1 MLRSLSTNSSHC
13 DRIMTTYTQLSAPDK
28 QQLNAELATQFSTYA
43 AAGLNLDMT
52 RGKPSAQQLDLSNAM
67 MSIDDYKDA
76 SGTDCRNYGGL
87 DGLPQMKALFAEIL
101 EQSTGNIIVGGN
113 SSLTMMFDTLA
124 RACLFGV
131 SEEDQPWQG
140 QSPRFLCPSP
150 GYDRHFTASQ
160 TLGLE
165 SILVNMTEDGPD
177 MDQVETLVAKDES
190 IKGIWCVPKYSNP
203 TGISYSDEVVDR
215 LASMK
220 TAAVDFRIMWDN
232 AYAEHHIDG
241 DLDSVKDIISACEAA
256 GNPDRAYVFAS
267 TSKISF
273 AGSGVAA
280 FASSPANVAFAKKVI
295 GAQSIGPDKVNQ
307 LRHIELFPD
316 LLALREHMN
325 KHAALLAP
333 KFQLVDQILN
343 EELADAD
350 IATWTRPKGG
360 YFTSLD
366 MAQGSAKRAIELS
379 AELGV
384 KLTAAG
390 APFPYGIDPNDC
402 NIRIAPSFPTL
413 DEIDTAMRVFTLC
426 VKIAALESL

>member
-1 MLRSLSTNSSHC
+1 
-13 DRIMTTYTQLSAPDK
+13 MTTYTELSIADK
-28 QQLNAELATQFSTYA
+28 ARLQTELTAQFEQYA
-43 AAGLNLDMT
+43 SSGLNLDMT
-52 RGKPSAQQLDLSNAM
+52 RGKPSAEQLDLSNAM
-67 MSIDDYKDA
+67 MSLSEYKDTA
-76 SGTDCRNYGGL
+76 GTDCRNYGGL
-87 DGLPQMKALFAEIL
+87 DGLPAMKALFAEIL
-101 EQSTGNIIVGGN
+101 ETPASNIIVGGN

-131 SEEDQPWQG
+131 SEIDQPWQG
-140 QSPRFLCPSP
+140 QSPKFLCPSP

-165 SILVNMTEDGPD
+165 SVLVNMTDAGPD
-177 MDQVETLVAKDES
+177 MDQVEKRVAEDDS

-203 TGISYSDEVVDR
+203 TGITYTDEVVDR
-215 LASMK
+215 LANMK

-241 DLDSVKDIISACEAA
+241 NLDSVKDILKACEAA

-280 FASSPANVAFAKKVI
+280 FASSPANIAFAKKI
-295 GAQSIGPDKVNQ
+295 ISAQSIGPDKVNQ
-307 LRHIELFPD
+307 LRHIELIPD
-316 LLALREHMN
+316 LAALRAHM
-325 KHAALLAP
+325 KLHAALLAP
-333 KFQLVDQILN
+333 KFQRVEKILS
-343 EELADAD
+343 EELSEAG
-350 IATWTRPKGG
+350 IATWTRPTGG

-366 MAQGSAKRAIELS
+366 MTQGSAKRAIELS

-390 APFPYGIDPNDC
+390 APFPYGIDPNDA

-413 DEIDTAMRVFTLC
+413 DDIESAMRVFTLC
-426 VKIAALESL
+426 VKLAALESL

>member
-1 MLRSLSTNSSHC
+1 
-13 DRIMTTYTQLSAPDK
+13 MTTYTQLSAADK
-28 QQLNAELATQFSTYA
+28 EQLDAELQTQFKAYA
-43 AAGLNLDMT
+43 ADGLNLDMT
-52 RGKPSAQQLDLSNAM
+52 RGKPSSQQLDLSNAM
-67 MSIDDYKDA
+67 MNLGEYKDA

-101 EQSTGNIIVGGN
+101 ELPVGNIIVGGN

-131 SEEDQPWQG
+131 SEDDQPWQG

-165 SILVNMTEDGPD
+165 SILVNMTDNGPD
-177 MDQVETLVAKDES
+177 MDQVEALVAQDQS

-203 TGISYSDEVVDR
+203 TGISYSDEVVER

-232 AYAEHHIDG
+232 AYAEHHIDSN
-241 DLDSVKDIISACEAA
+241 LDSVKEIIAACDAA

-280 FASSPANVAFAKKVI
+280 FASSQANVAFAKKII

-316 LLALREHMN
+316 LAALREHMN

-333 KFQLVDQILN
+333 KFQLVDKILS
-343 EELADAD
+343 EELIDAG
-350 IATWTRPKGG
+350 IASWTKPKGG

-366 MAQGSAKRAIELS
+366 MSRGSAKRAIALS

-413 DEIDTAMRVFTLC
+413 EDIEIAMRVFTLC
-426 VKIAALESL
+426 VKISALESL

>member
-1 MLRSLSTNSSHC
+1 
-13 DRIMTTYTQLSAPDK
+13 MTTYTQLSAADK
-28 QQLNAELATQFSTYA
+28 VQLDAELANQFKAYA
-43 AAGLNLDMT
+43 ADGLNLDMT

-67 MSIDDYKDA
+67 MSLSEYKDA
-76 SGTDCRNYGGL
+76 DSTDCRNYGGL

-101 EQSTGNIIVGGN
+101 EQPVGHIIVGGN

-165 SILVNMTEDGPD
+165 SILVNMTDDGPD
-177 MDQVETLVAKDES
+177 MDQVEALVANDAS

-215 LASMK
+215 LAGMK

-241 DLDSVKDIISACEAA
+241 DLDAVKDIIAACDAA

-280 FASSPANVAFAKKVI
+280 FASSSSNVAFAKKI
-295 GAQSIGPDKVNQ
+295 ISAQSIGPDKVNQ
-307 LRHIELFPD
+307 LRHIELFPN
-316 LLALREHMN
+316 LPALRAHMD

-333 KFQLVDQILN
+333 KFQLVDKILT
-343 EELADAD
+343 EELAEAG
-350 IATWTRPKGG
+350 IATWTKPRGG

-366 MAQGSAKRAIELS
+366 MTQGSAKRAIALS

-390 APFPYGIDPNDC
+390 APFPYGIDPDDC

-413 DEIDTAMRVFTLC
+413 DDIETAMRVFTLC
-426 VKIAALESL
+426 IKIAALESA

>member
-1 MLRSLSTNSSHC
+1 
-13 DRIMTTYTQLSAPDK
+13 MTTYTQLSAADK
-28 QQLNAELATQFSTYA
+28 EQLNAELATQFKAYA
-43 AAGLNLDMT
+43 ADGLNLDMT
-52 RGKPSAQQLDLSNAM
+52 RGKPSAEQLELSNAM
-67 MSIDDYKDA
+67 MSIDQYKDA
-76 SGTDCRNYGGL
+76 NGTDCRNYGGL

-101 EQSTGNIIVGGN
+101 EQSAENIIVGGN

-124 RACLFGV
+124 RACLLGV
-131 SEEDQPWQG
+131 SEEDQPWQK

-165 SILVNMTEDGPD
+165 SILVEMTDDGPD
-177 MDQVETLVAKDES
+177 MDQVEALVANDES

-203 TGISYSDEVVDR
+203 TGISYSNEVVER
-215 LASMK
+215 LAGMK

-232 AYAEHHIDG
+232 AYAEHHING
-241 DLDSVKDIISACEAA
+241 DLDTVKDILAACQTA

-280 FASSPANVAFAKKVI
+280 FASSPANVTFAKSVI
-295 GAQSIGPDKVNQ
+295 GAQSIGPDKMNQ

-316 LLALREHMN
+316 LAALRKHMN
-325 KHAALLAP
+325 EHAALLAP
-333 KFQLVDQILN
+333 KFELVDKILSA
-343 EELADAD
+343 ELSEAG
-350 IATWTRPKGG
+350 IATWTEPKGG

-366 MAQGSAKRAIELS
+366 MSQGSAKRAIALS

-402 NIRIAPSFPTL
+402 NIRIAPSFPNL
-413 DEIDTAMRVFTLC
+413 DDIETAMRVFTLC
-426 VKIAALESL
+426 IKIAALESL

>member
-1 MLRSLSTNSSHC
+1 
-13 DRIMTTYTQLSAPDK
+13 MTTYTQLPAADK
-28 QQLNAELATQFSTYA
+28 QQLDAELASRFKAYA
-43 AAGLNLDMT
+43 ADDLNLDMT
-52 RGKPSAQQLDLSNAM
+52 RGKPSAQQLDLSNSM
-67 MSIDDYKDA
+67 MSLSQYKDA
-76 SGTDCRNYGGL
+76 NGTDCRNYGGL

-101 EQSTGNIIVGGN
+101 EQSPANIIVGGN

-131 SEEDQPWQG
+131 SEEDLPWQG
-140 QSPRFLCPSP
+140 QTPHFLCPSP

-165 SILVNMTEDGPD
+165 SVLVNMTENGPD
-177 MDQVETLVAKDES
+177 MDQVEALVAEDES

-203 TGISYSDEVVDR
+203 TGISYSDEVVER
-215 LASMK
+215 LARMK

-241 DLDSVKDIISACEAA
+241 NLDIVKDILPACEAA

-280 FASSPANVAFAKKVI
+280 FASSTANIAFAKKII
-295 GAQSIGPDKVNQ
+295 GSQSIGPDKVNQ

-316 LLALREHMN
+316 LAALREHMN

-333 KFQLVDQILN
+333 KFQLVDKILN
-343 EELADAD
+343 EELADAG
-350 IATWTRPKGG
+350 IATWTQPRGG

-366 MAQGSAKRAIELS
+366 MSQGSAKRAVELS
-379 AELGV
+379 AQLGV
-384 KLTAAG
+384 KLTTAG
-390 APFPYGIDPNDC
+390 APFPYGIDPKDC

-413 DEIDTAMRVFTLC
+413 DEIETAMRVFTLC